1 MVARDSDEEGRGT
14 QGKPGG
20 LAHGHSQ
27 CMCIYIYIYI
37 MSVPR
42 GAGLRGGAPAMQA
55 GARLVEGSVPEF
67 IDRVRVRHG
76 MDAGVRIA
84 CQRLRGRGPDQSAQV
99 WIQGCYLFFLGFGQ
113 SAAEIRERCY
123 LNLYIYIY
131 IYIFLAQ
138 ACEEH
143 GAGAAATFLPM
154 GLARPGTSPVLEP
167 LALRA
172 CPPARTRL

>member
-1 MVARDSDEEGRGT
+1 M
-14 QGKPGG
+14 
-20 LAHGHSQ
+20 
-27 CMCIYIYIYI
+27 
-37 MSVPR
+37 
-42 GAGLRGGAPAMQA
+42 
-55 GARLVEGSVPEF
+55 EGSVPEF

-99 WIQGCYLFFLGFGQ
+99 WIQGCYLFFFWGLGKAPPK
-113 SAAEIRERCY
+113 SER
-123 LNLYIYIY
+123 
-131 IYIFLAQ
+131 

-143 GAGAAATFLPM
+143 GTGAAATFLPM

-172 CPPARTRL
+172 CLPARNKLHCVRVTRLG